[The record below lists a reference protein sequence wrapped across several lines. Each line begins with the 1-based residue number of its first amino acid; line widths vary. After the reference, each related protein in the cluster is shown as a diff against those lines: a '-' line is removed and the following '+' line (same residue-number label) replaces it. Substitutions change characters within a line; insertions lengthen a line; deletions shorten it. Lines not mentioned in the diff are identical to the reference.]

1 VSQLVEFPSE
11 DGPVVVVVEGG
22 PVTRGGGGESGV
34 VHRAQRT
41 FEEAVARVRPAVQ
54 GMVRQMLDVAE
65 PPDEVTI
72 AFGLDLRADVG
83 GVIAAAGSS
92 ANFTVELTWRKPP
105 GEKRAAFG

>member
-1 VSQLVEFPSE
+1 MAAAITMDLVTKAEN
-11 DGPVVVVVEGG
+11 
-22 PVTRGGGGESGV
+22 SGK
-34 VHRAQRT
+34 AEIDAAPTMQ
-41 FEEAVARVRPAVQ
+41 RPAVQ

-92 ANFTVELTWRKPP
+92 ANFTVELTWRRPP
-105 GEKRAAFG
+105 GERPAGSA